1 MKVLS
6 MSKVA
11 EPITQ
16 LIKKL
21 ARLPGIGE
29 KTASR
34 LALHILRSSPDEAR
48 ELARS
53 IIAVKEKITLCSTC
67 YNLTEADPCLICA
80 GGDRDRDVLC
90 VVEEPGDLIALEN
103 SGEFRGI
110 YHVLHGV
117 IAPLDGVTPDDIKI
131 GELLSRLEGGQ
142 VKEVILAT
150 NPTTNGNATA
160 LYLAKVIKP
169 LGIPVTRIAQGIPI
183 GGDIEYTDEVTLKK
197 ALEGRRQV

>member
-1 MKVLS
+1 
-6 MSKVA
+6 MSRAA
-11 EPITQ
+11 EPINQ
-16 LIKKL
+16 LIRRL

-34 LALHILRSSPDEAR
+34 LALHILRSSREEAR
-48 ELARS
+48 ELAES
-53 IIAVKEKITLCSTC
+53 IIAVKDKITLCSQC
-67 YNLTEADPCLICA
+67 CNLTDADPCKIC
-80 GGDRDRDVLC
+80 GGADRDRSVLC

-103 SGEFRGI
+103 SGDFRGL

-117 IAPLDGVTPDDIKI
+117 ISPLDGVTPDDIKI
-131 GELLSRLEGGQ
+131 DQLLKRLEGGG

-160 LYLAKVIKP
+160 LYLSKIIKP
-169 LGIPVTRIAQGIPI
+169 LGVSVTRIAQGIPM

-197 ALEGRRQV
+197 AMEGRRQF

>member
-1 MKVLS
+1 
-6 MSKVA
+6 MSRVA
-11 EPITQ
+11 EPINQ
-16 LIKKL
+16 LIKRL

-34 LALHILRSSPDEAR
+34 LALHILRASREEAR
-48 ELARS
+48 ELAES
-53 IIAVKEKITLCSTC
+53 ILTVKEKITLCSQC
-67 YNLTEADPCLICA
+67 YNLTDADPCKICG
-80 GGDRDRDVLC
+80 GGDRDRSLLC

-103 SGEFRGI
+103 SGEFRGL

-117 IAPLDGVTPDDIKI
+117 ISPLDGVTPDDIKI
-131 GELLSRLEGGQ
+131 QELLKRLEGGQ

-160 LYLAKVIKP
+160 LYLSKIINP
-169 LGIPVTRIAQGIPI
+169 LGIAVTRIAQGIPM

-197 ALEGRRQV
+197 ALEGRRQF

>member
-1 MKVLS
+1 
-6 MSKVA
+6 MSRVA
-11 EPITQ
+11 EPINQ
-16 LIKKL
+16 LIKRL

-34 LALHILRSSPDEAR
+34 LALHILRASREEAR
-48 ELARS
+48 ELAES
-53 IIAVKEKITLCSTC
+53 ILTVKEKITLCSQC
-67 YNLTEADPCLICA
+67 YNLTDADPCKICG
-80 GGDRDRDVLC
+80 GGDRDRSLLC

-103 SGEFRGI
+103 SGEFRGL

-117 IAPLDGVTPDDIKI
+117 ISPLDGVTPDDIKI
-131 GELLSRLEGGQ
+131 QELLKRLEGGQ

-160 LYLAKVIKP
+160 LYLSKIISP
-169 LGIPVTRIAQGIPI
+169 LGIAVTRIAQGIPM

-197 ALEGRRQV
+197 ALEGRRQF

>member
-1 MKVLS
+1 
-6 MSKVA
+6 MSRVA
-11 EPITQ
+11 EPINQ
-16 LIKKL
+16 LIKRL

-34 LALHILRSSPDEAR
+34 LALHILRASREEAR
-48 ELARS
+48 ELAES
-53 IIAVKEKITLCSTC
+53 ILAVKEKITLCSQC
-67 YNLTEADPCLICA
+67 YNLTDADPCKICG
-80 GGDRDRDVLC
+80 GGDRDRSLLC

-103 SGEFRGI
+103 SGEFRGL

-117 IAPLDGVTPDDIKI
+117 ISPLDGVTPDDIKI
-131 GELLSRLEGGQ
+131 QELLKRLEGGQ

-160 LYLAKVIKP
+160 LYLSKIISP
-169 LGIPVTRIAQGIPI
+169 LGIAVTRIAQGIPM

-197 ALEGRRQV
+197 AMEGRRQF

>member
-1 MKVLS
+1 
-6 MSKVA
+6 MSRVA
-11 EPITQ
+11 EPINQ
-16 LIKKL
+16 LIRRL

-34 LALHILRSSPDEAR
+34 LALHILRSSREEAR
-48 ELARS
+48 ELAES
-53 IIAVKEKITLCSTC
+53 IIAVKEKITLCSQC
-67 YNLTEADPCLICA
+67 CNLTDADPCKICG
-80 GGDRDRDVLC
+80 GGDRDRSVLC

-103 SGEFRGI
+103 SGDFRGL

-117 IAPLDGVTPDDIKI
+117 ISPLDGVTPDDIKI
-131 GELLSRLEGGQ
+131 EQLLKRLEGGQ

-160 LYLAKVIKP
+160 LYLSKIIKP
-169 LGIPVTRIAQGIPI
+169 LGVSVTRIAQGIPM

-197 ALEGRRQV
+197 AMEGRRQF

>member
-1 MKVLS
+1 
-6 MSKVA
+6 MSRVA
-11 EPITQ
+11 EPINQ
-16 LIKKL
+16 LIKRL

-34 LALHILRSSPDEAR
+34 LALHILRASREEAR
-48 ELARS
+48 ELAES
-53 IIAVKEKITLCSTC
+53 ILTVKEKITLCSQC
-67 YNLTEADPCLICA
+67 YNLTDADPCKICG
-80 GGDRDRDVLC
+80 GGDRDRSLLC

-103 SGEFRGI
+103 SGEFRGL

-117 IAPLDGVTPDDIKI
+117 ISPLDGVTPDDIKI
-131 GELLSRLEGGQ
+131 QELLKRLEGGQ

-160 LYLAKVIKP
+160 LYLSKIISP
-169 LGIPVTRIAQGIPI
+169 LGIAVTRIAQGIPM

-197 ALEGRRQV
+197 AMEGRRQF